1 MKPDNLFWDKSN
13 ISLKCA
19 NLQRQLT
26 SKKIGT
32 DQDFGEREGDEVP
45 NLIEIVHS
53 QIHEG

>member
-1 MKPDNLFWDKSN
+1 MKPDNLFWDKFN